1 MVGLVLTP
9 VGGTGTEVRRV
20 SDATASG
27 PFRGE
32 ALARD
37 DGGGEGARM
46 LVPIGDENAG
56 RRLTPFVNYALIA
69 VNVAVFLLQLL
80 VGGLSAAFFVAWGVQ
95 PVEVVAFQEWQTVFT
110 SMFLHGGLWHLI
122 GNMLFLHVFGD
133 NIEDAMGHARYLI
146 FYLLCGAAAAFAQI
160 ATDPF
165 SAVPIVG
172 ASGAVSGVLGAYI
185 VLFPQGRIRSL
196 LFLGIFGTV
205 VMVPA
210 WVQLG
215 LWFAIQLVL
224 GVLALGAKTGGG
236 VAFFAHVGG
245 FVAGLLLVWLFADR
259 GEVAHQREIR
269 ADSRAAW
276 AARKGVS

>member
-1 MVGLVLTP
+1 V
-9 VGGTGTEVRRV
+9 
-20 SDATASG
+20 
-27 PFRGE
+27 
-32 ALARD
+32 
-37 DGGGEGARM
+37 

-56 RRLTPFVNYALIA
+56 RRLTPFVNYTLIA

-95 PVEVVAFQEWQTVFT
+95 PVEVVAFQEWQTVLT

-146 FYLLCGAAAAFAQI
+146 FYLLCGAAAAFAQV

-210 WVQLG
+210 WAQLG

-224 GVLALGAKTGGG
+224 GVLALGAR
-236 VAFFAHVGG
+236 
-245 FVAGLLLVWLFADR
+245 R
-259 GEVAHQREIR
+259 GAASPFSPTS
-269 ADSRAAW
+269 ADSSPGCSW
-276 AARKGVS
+276 SGSSPTGARWPTSARSGPIPAPPGRPAKEFRSNATPRS

>member
-1 MVGLVLTP
+1 V
-9 VGGTGTEVRRV
+9 
-20 SDATASG
+20 
-27 PFRGE
+27 
-32 ALARD
+32 
-37 DGGGEGARM
+37 

-69 VNVAVFLLQLL
+69 LNVAVFLLQLAA
-80 VGGLSAAFFVAWGVQ
+80 GGLAPAFFVAWGVQ
-95 PVEVVAFQEWQTVFT
+95 PVEVVAFREWQTVFT

-133 NIEDAMGHARYLI
+133 NIEDAMGHLRYLL
-146 FYLLCGAAAAFAQI
+146 FYLLCGAAAVAAQV

-165 SAVPIVG
+165 SPVPVVG

-185 VLFPQGRIRSL
+185 VLFPRGRIRSL
-196 LFLGIFGTV
+196 LFLGVFGTV

-215 LWFAIQLVL
+215 LWFALQIVL
-224 GVLALGAKTGGG
+224 GVLALGARGGGG

-245 FVAGLLLVWLFADR
+245 FVAGMLLVWLFADR
-259 GEVAHQREIR
+259 REVAHQRDVRIE
-269 ADSRAAW
+269 SRAAW

>member
-1 MVGLVLTP
+1 MVGPGFGP
-9 VGGTGTEVRRV
+9 VGGTGTQVRHV
-20 SDATASG
+20 SAATASV
-27 PFRGE
+27 PFHGE

-37 DGGGEGARM
+37 DWGGEGARV

-56 RRLTPFVNYALIA
+56 RRLTPYVNYALIA
-69 VNVAVFLLQLL
+69 ANVAVVLLQLL

-95 PVEVVAFQEWQTVFT
+95 PVEVVAFREWQTVLT
-110 SMFLHGGLWHLI
+110 SMFLHGGLWHLV

-133 NIEDAMGHARYLI
+133 NIEDAMGHARYLL
-146 FYLLCGAAAAFAQI
+146 FYLLCGAAAAVAQV
-160 ATDPF
+160 ATDPA

-224 GVLALGAKTGGG
+224 GVLALGARTGGG

-259 GEVAHQREIR
+259 GEVAHQRGVR
-269 ADSRAAW
+269 AESRAAW